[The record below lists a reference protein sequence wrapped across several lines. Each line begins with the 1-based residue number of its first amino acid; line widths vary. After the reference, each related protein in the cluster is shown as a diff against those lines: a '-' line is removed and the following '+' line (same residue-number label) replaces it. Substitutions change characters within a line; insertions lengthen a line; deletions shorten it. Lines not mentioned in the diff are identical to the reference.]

1 MQNKKD
7 AIIRLVLLT
16 LAVTNQT
23 LLMVGRSPLPI
34 EDDTL
39 AVAITAGFTIVT
51 SLWAY
56 WKNNSFTKEAVQADE
71 VLAILRDKTYD
82 EEVN

>member
-23 LLMVGRSPLPI
+23 LVMLGRSPLPF
-34 EDDTL
+34 EDDTIVML
-39 AVAITAGFTIVT
+39 LSAGFTIVT

-71 VLAILRDKTYD
+71 VLQILRDKTY
-82 EEVN
+82 EEE

>member
-16 LAVTNQT
+16 LALTNQFLVT
-23 LLMVGRSPLPI
+23 LGKSPIPI
-34 EDDTL
+34 EDETL
-39 AVAITAGFTIVT
+39 IQVLSAGFTVAT
-51 SLWAY
+51 TLWAY

-71 VLAILRDKTYD
+71 VLQILRDKTY
-82 EEVN
+82 EEE